1 MHGTR
6 TKTTTTAATAT
17 NKSFAYNKPFLKILQ
32 ESCYTP
38 RDLIVNIGQHLTLT
52 NDPCGGH
59 VSSLVLVRLAKML
72 ITIDNRKFE
81 QEIINKGNDNP
92 GNSDDENADDDCCLF
107 FNDSDMDVIE
117 NIFQVFNQSIKHM
130 AIANSKRKDDH
141 DMDLDWMV
149 DGIKAGAVVCRI
161 LHSSRINSRR
171 TSTTTTSSTTTT
183 TTTTTTSRDKATITT
198 ERNMDE
204 SIIFDLIDTCKYIKP
219 TWMKPHQLTGLIW
232 SFDTF
237 DFIFGGRIN
246 EMVLPSE
253 LYEAYQNLN
262 IPFRIRPGFLL
273 LSLVVQNKKEEK
285 MNLSLQSLT
294 SQVDFQKEDITTQSK
309 RIVPER
315 RETAWQGEEHV
326 PGFAYSGKVMERKEF
341 SPVVRQVRDFL
352 HENLGTYYDCCLLNL
367 YPDGDSGMNYHV
379 DPDQGTLWGY
389 DTCVVS
395 VGATRRF
402 AFRNIP
408 VLVEGS
414 QQEPPSNQQQQTPPS
429 SPHNFVVMEGDVT
442 HMFDDCQFCY
452 QHAVKTADTRTR
464 GEEKASRSSLV
475 FKTYIV

>member
-1 MHGTR
+1 MHGAR
-6 TKTTTTAATAT
+6 TKTSTTAATATAT

-171 TSTTTTSSTTTT
+171 TSTTS
-183 TTTTTTSRDKATITT
+183 
-198 ERNMDE
+198 
-204 SIIFDLIDTCKYIKP
+204 
-219 TWMKPHQLTGLIW
+219 
-232 SFDTF
+232 
-237 DFIFGGRIN
+237 
-246 EMVLPSE
+246 
-253 LYEAYQNLN
+253 
-262 IPFRIRPGFLL
+262 
-273 LSLVVQNKKEEK
+273 
-285 MNLSLQSLT
+285 
-294 SQVDFQKEDITTQSK
+294 
-309 RIVPER
+309 
-315 RETAWQGEEHV
+315 
-326 PGFAYSGKVMERKEF
+326 
-341 SPVVRQVRDFL
+341 
-352 HENLGTYYDCCLLNL
+352 YY
-367 YPDGDSGMNYHV
+367 YY
-379 DPDQGTLWGY
+379 
-389 DTCVVS
+389 
-395 VGATRRF
+395 
-402 AFRNIP
+402 
-408 VLVEGS
+408 
-414 QQEPPSNQQQQTPPS
+414 
-429 SPHNFVVMEGDVT
+429 
-442 HMFDDCQFCY
+442 
-452 QHAVKTADTRTR
+452 
-464 GEEKASRSSLV
+464 
-475 FKTYIV
+475 